1 MSERQ
6 KAKTITA
13 AFDIDAVAEL
23 ICVHRS
29 TVERL
34 LESRKLGF
42 YEIGRRRVIG
52 QIHLDQYLAQL
63 SGSRAQTAS
72 DDNLFKCRQ

>member
-13 AFDIDAVAEL
+13 AFSIDEVAEL

-34 LESRKLGF
+34 LDSRKLGF
-42 YEIGRRRVIG
+42 YQVGRRRVIS
-52 QIHLDQYLAQL
+52 QTHLDQYLAQVERAPRIE
-63 SGSRAQTAS
+63 SR
-72 DDNLFKCRQ
+72 

>member
-1 MSERQ
+1 MSETK
-6 KAKTITA
+6 KAKAIA
-13 AFDIDAVAEL
+13 RAYSIDMVAEL

-42 YEIGRRRVIG
+42 YQVGRRRVIG
-52 QIHLDQYLAQL
+52 QTHLNECLAQVEREPMAE
-63 SGSRAQTAS
+63 SHR
-72 DDNLFKCRQ
+72 R

>member
-1 MSERQ
+1 MSERK

-13 AFDIDAVAEL
+13 AFSIDDVAEL

-42 YEIGRRRVIG
+42 YQVGRRRVIS
-52 QIHLDQYLAQL
+52 QTHLDQYLAQVERAPRTE
-63 SGSRAQTAS
+63 SR
-72 DDNLFKCRQ
+72 

>member
-1 MSERQ
+1 MSETK
-6 KAKTITA
+6 KAKAIA
-13 AFDIDAVAEL
+13 GAYSIDTVAEL

-42 YEIGRRRVIG
+42 YQVGRRRVIN
-52 QIHLDQYLAQL
+52 QNHLEQYLSQVEEEPITN
-63 SGSRAQTAS
+63 SHRG
-72 DDNLFKCRQ
+72 

>member
-1 MSERQ
+1 MITDRTPVGNKEK
-6 KAKTITA
+6 KAIAGAYSIDNVA
-13 AFDIDAVAEL
+13 AL

-42 YEIGRRRVIG
+42 YQVGRRRVIG
-52 QIHLDQYLAQL
+52 QRHLNEYLAQIE
-63 SGSRAQTAS
+63 REAIA
-72 DDNLFKCRQ
+72 DNPRR

>member
-1 MSERQ
+1 MSETK
-6 KAKTITA
+6 KAKAIA
-13 AFDIDAVAEL
+13 GACSIDTVAEL

-42 YEIGRRRVIG
+42 YQVGRRRVI
-52 QIHLDQYLAQL
+52 IKIISNNTFPKL
-63 SGSRAQTAS
+63 SENR
-72 DDNLFKCRQ
+72 

>member
-1 MSERQ
+1 MSETK
-6 KAKTITA
+6 KAKAIA
-13 AFDIDAVAEL
+13 GAYSIDMVAEL

-42 YEIGRRRVIG
+42 YQVGRRRVIS
-52 QIHLDQYLAQL
+52 QTHLNKYLAQVEREPTTE
-63 SGSRAQTAS
+63 SPR
-72 DDNLFKCRQ
+72 R

>member
-1 MSERQ
+1 MSAERRTSETK
-6 KAKTITA
+6 KAKAIA
-13 AFDIDAVAEL
+13 GAYSIDTVAEL

-42 YEIGRRRVIG
+42 YQVGRRRVIG
-52 QIHLDQYLAQL
+52 RAHLDHYLAQVEREPITD
-63 SGSRAQTAS
+63 GHR
-72 DDNLFKCRQ
+72 R

>member
-1 MSERQ
+1 MSETK
-6 KAKTITA
+6 KAITIA
-13 AFDIDAVAEL
+13 PSFSIDAVAEL

-42 YEIGRRRVIG
+42 YQVGRRRVIS
-52 QIHLDQYLAQL
+52 QTHLNRYLAQVE
-63 SGSRAQTAS
+63 REPTTE
-72 DDNLFKCRQ
+72 NPRR

>member
-6 KAKTITA
+6 KAKTLTA
-13 AFDIDAVAEL
+13 AFSIDAVAEL

-42 YEIGRRRVIG
+42 YQIGRRRVIG
-52 QIHLDQYLAQL
+52 KTHLDHYLAQVEREPKTQ
-63 SGSRAQTAS
+63 SPR
-72 DDNLFKCRQ
+72 R

>member
-1 MSERQ
+1 MAEPK
-6 KAKTITA
+6 KAKAIA
-13 AFDIDAVAEL
+13 GAYSIDTVAEL

-42 YEIGRRRVIG
+42 YQVGRRRVIG
-52 QIHLDQYLAQL
+52 RTHLEQYLSEAE
-63 SGSRAQTAS
+63 REPR
-72 DDNLFKCRQ
+72 K

>member
-1 MSERQ
+1 MITDRTHVGNKES
-6 KAKTITA
+6 KAIA
-13 AFDIDAVAEL
+13 GAYSIDTVAEL

-42 YEIGRRRVIG
+42 YQVGRRRVIG
-52 QIHLDQYLAQL
+52 QTHLNAYLAQIEREAIAE
-63 SGSRAQTAS
+63 SPR
-72 DDNLFKCRQ
+72 R

>member
-1 MSERQ
+1 MSETKNG
-6 KAKTITA
+6 KAIA
-13 AFDIDAVAEL
+13 GAYSIDMVAEL

-42 YEIGRRRVIG
+42 YQVGRRRVIS
-52 QIHLDQYLAQL
+52 QTHLNEYLAQVEREPITE
-63 SGSRAQTAS
+63 SH
-72 DDNLFKCRQ
+72 